1 MLSLRRCCRKQ
12 YPNWCLD
19 ARSVLRVAL
28 GPHACYARAK
38 GVRGGALAHVPRV
51 GAAPPPAPASFAPP
65 FVHQLFPGDMLF
77 GYRASG
83 AAPVALRVWVREPEL
98 SMCVTGE
105 APGGALE
112 GEVPVRLPLEREG
125 EGSSNGSGGGKSM
138 CLRAGKD
145 DILEM
150 LGAVLPRHFPAASFA
165 TAVGA
170 EACSPLA
177 APLALRFFPAAEE
190 GGGGGSAPW
199 APPGRCIHTYTR
211 GAAAFA
217 VHQWSPAASPEL
229 LAYHARL
236 ATLAMWLIEN
246 ASAIDSTD
254 PRWDVLSV
262 YQTGGGEEEEEDE
275 EEEEGQQQQQQQQ
288 QGAAAPAPE
297 APAPEAAQGG
307 TPGSARPPRAPALVG
322 FCTVYRFTNPMR
334 EQRPHSLR
342 LAQLLCLPRFQRAGH
357 GGELLGCIH
366 AQAEADGGGEGV
378 LEVSVEDPC
387 EGMARL
393 RDAHDVARAAA
404 RGLFAAHPA
413 FCGGSAGAAPLPPL
427 EAIVDLTEAE
437 VAGVVRE
444 LRVTAA
450 QARRCY
456 LALLLARLAL
466 LGNGGA
472 GGGVSTSDAPH
483 ARAYRLLVKR
493 VIYNGDADIRAVG
506 SEVRKAA
513 LERGFVQAV
522 ASFAGALARCA
533 PPLALR
539 EDAAAAQQRWAAVQ
553 REQELELE
561 ASEHAQAVE
570 KRLAQ

>member
-1 MLSLRRCCRKQ
+1 
-12 YPNWCLD
+12 
-19 ARSVLRVAL
+19 
-28 GPHACYARAK
+28 
-38 GVRGGALAHVPRV
+38 
-51 GAAPPPAPASFAPP
+51 
-65 FVHQLFPGDMLF
+65 
-77 GYRASG
+77 
-83 AAPVALRVWVREPEL
+83 
-98 SMCVTGE
+98 
-105 APGGALE
+105 
-112 GEVPVRLPLEREG
+112 
-125 EGSSNGSGGGKSM
+125 
-138 CLRAGKD
+138 
-145 DILEM
+145 
-150 LGAVLPRHFPAASFA
+150 
-165 TAVGA
+165 
-170 EACSPLA
+170 
-177 APLALRFFPAAEE
+177 
-190 GGGGGSAPW
+190 
-199 APPGRCIHTYTR
+199 
-211 GAAAFA
+211 
-217 VHQWSPAASPEL
+217 VHQWSPSASPAL
-229 LAYHARL
+229 QDYHARL
-236 ATLAMWLIEN
+236 ATLALWLIEN
-246 ASAIDSTD
+246 ASAIDSAD
-254 PRWDVLSV
+254 PRWEVLSV
-262 YQTGGGEEEEEDE
+262 YQTGGAEGGEEEEEE
-275 EEEEGQQQQQQQQ
+275 GEGQQQQQPQQQ
-288 QGAAAPAPE
+288 P
-297 APAPEAAQGG
+297 AQGG
-307 TPGSARPPRAPALVG
+307 ASGSGRQPSSPPALVG

-334 EQRPHSLR
+334 EQRPHCLR

-413 FCGGSAGAAPLPPL
+413 LCSGGSSAGAAPLPPL
-427 EAIVDLTEAE
+427 EAIVDLSEAE

-466 LGNGGA
+466 LGSGGA

-506 SEVRKAA
+506 SAEVRKAA

-522 ASFAGALARCA
+522 ASFAGALARCV

-539 EDAAAAQQRWAAVQ
+539 EEAAAAQQRWAAVQ

-570 KRLAQ
+570 QRLAQ